1 MQCWTTQ
8 TGLEMFTEQCRKIAR
23 ETGLDIRCDDLTRQ
37 MFATDASLHQLVPA
51 AVAFPKGTQEAAAIM
66 TAAAA
71 AGVSVTARG
80 AGSGLAGAALGD
92 GLIVDFSRYNRGI
105 GEFDPDKRTVRVG
118 AGVVL
123 DQLNAFLQTHGLT
136 FGPDVATSSRATLGG
151 MIANDSSGARA
162 PIYGT
167 TISHV
172 ESIEAVMADGTVVE
186 LRPGALPRIMETLD
200 QLITGKAEEIRER
213 YHDRICKRWPG
224 YGVDRYLRTTDI
236 PATGSAGV
244 LAGSGSSRHSREGG
258 NPVPLIGGSEGTL
271 ALICSATLRVL
282 PLPKSKGLGLIFF
295 DTPQDA
301 FDASLAIRPLQPA
314 AIENIDD
321 TLFGQTRGQRAF
333 QSARDLLELDT
344 KTCGSILIVEFYDDE
359 REKLPL
365 LEQLGLGMRTRI
377 FTDPREMA
385 LIWNL
390 RKSGLSLLT
399 GCPGAAKP
407 AAGIEDMCVPPERLP
422 EYTRDLQKLIHGS
435 GFDASFY
442 GHVGAGLLHVR
453 PMVDMHKGGDIRRFR
468 KLCEDVADLVSAYK
482 GSIVAEHGVGIA
494 HTEFVAGHIG
504 PEMVS
509 LMQSIK
515 TAFDP
520 KNLLN
525 PGKILDDGRYKMDT
539 NLRQGDGAEIRLPF
553 EPLLEFAA
561 KDHSFVGNLEQC
573 NGCGGC
579 RKDPPV
585 MCPTYQ
591 ATGEELMSTRGRANL
606 IRAVLE
612 GRIQSP
618 NGPLQADEL
627 EQALSNCIACR
638 GCGTE
643 CPSNVNLSLLKAELM
658 HARQQKHGV
667 PLKARVF
674 SRVDLLGAAGCLMP
688 SLANAML
695 EWKPLRR
702 VMRATLGISEKRPLP
717 RYASQ
722 RFDNWFRRHPKNVQR
737 TNDPSF
743 PRRRESSTRGRVIL
757 WDDCFVRCH
766 EPNIGRAAVRVLEAA
781 GFEVVLV
788 EDHAC
793 CGRPAFSMGRLDVVG
808 DFGQTNLDLLRDGT
822 DPILFLEPS
831 CYSMFKEDYRE
842 LNLDGA
848 EYVAQRVFLFE
859 EFMNDLLDSEPDAL
873 AFNGTPARA
882 AIHAHCH
889 SKALTDTTA
898 MRHLAE
904 KVPNASAVLLDTGC
918 CGMAGAFGALDA
930 KYDLSLAVA
939 APLVEKVNALPADTD
954 LIASGTSCRHQI
966 THLTTKP
973 PLHFAEWLAAR
984 LK

>member
-1 MQCWTTQ
+1 MYTDK
-8 TGLEMFTEQCRKIAR
+8 CRKIAG
-23 ETGLDIRCDDLTRQ
+23 ETRLDVRCDDLTRQ
-37 MFATDASLHQLVPA
+37 LFATDASLHQLVPA
-51 AVAFPKGTQEAAAIM
+51 AVAFPKGADGAAAIM
-66 TAAAA
+66 AAAAA
-71 AGVSVTARG
+71 AGVPVTARG
-80 AGSGLAGAALGD
+80 AGSGLAGAALGN
-92 GLIVDFSRYNRGI
+92 GLVVDFSRYNRSI
-105 GEFDPDKRTVRVG
+105 SDFNAEERTVRVQ

-123 DQLNAFLQTHGLT
+123 DQLNSFLQPHGLT

-172 ESIEAVMADGTVVE
+172 QSLEAVLADGTIVE
-186 LRPGALPRIMETLD
+186 LHPGALPHIMGPLD
-200 QLITGKAEEIRER
+200 RLITDHEELIRER
-213 YHDRICKRWPG
+213 FHDSICKRWPG
-224 YGVDRYLRTTDI
+224 YGVDRY
-236 PATGSAGV
+236 TGSAGV
-244 LAGSGSSRHSREGG
+244 PAGLLPARDPRPD
-258 NPVPLIGGSEGTL
+258 PVKLIGGSEGTL
-271 ALICSATLRVL
+271 ALISSATLRL
-282 PLPKSKGLGLIFF
+282 MPLPKSKGLGLIFF

-301 FDASLAIRPLQPA
+301 FDASLSIRPLRPA

-344 KTCGSILIVEFYDDE
+344 KACGSILIVEFYDDE
-359 REKLPL
+359 QEKLPL
-365 LEQLGLGMRTRI
+365 LEQLGLGLRTRI

-399 GCPGAAKP
+399 GCPGPAKP

-422 EYTRDLQKLIHGS
+422 EYTRELQKLITGS
-435 GFDASFY
+435 GFHASFY

-453 PMVDMHKGGDIRRFR
+453 PMVDMHKGADISRFR
-468 KLCEDVADLVSAYK
+468 KLSEDVADLVSEYK

-520 KNLLN
+520 NNLLN

-539 NLRQGDGAEIRLPF
+539 NLRQGDGAEITLPF
-553 EPLLEFAA
+553 EPVLEFAA
-561 KDHSFVGNLEQC
+561 KDHSFIGNLEQC

-579 RKDPPV
+579 RKDAPV
-585 MCPTYQ
+585 MCPTFQ

-612 GRIQSP
+612 GRIEWSK
-618 NGPLQADEL
+618 GPLLAEEL

-638 GCGTE
+638 GCATE
-643 CPSNVNLSLLKAELM
+643 CPSNVNLSLLKAELI

-667 PLKARVF
+667 PLGARIF
-674 SRVDLLGAAGCLMP
+674 SRVDLLGAAGCLLP
-688 SLANAML
+688 SLSNVLL

-702 VMRATLGISEKRPLP
+702 VMRAALGISEKRPLP
-717 RYASQ
+717 SYAAE
-722 RFDNWFRRHPKNVQR
+722 RFDHWFRRRANNVQR

-743 PRRRESSTRGRVIL
+743 PRRREFSARGRVIL

-766 EPNIGRAAVRVLEAA
+766 EPNIGKAAVRVLEAA
-781 GFEVVLV
+781 GYEVVLPKG
-788 EDHAC
+788 HAC
-793 CGRPAFSMGRLDVVG
+793 CGRPAFSMGRLDVVR
-808 DFGQTNLDLLRDGT
+808 DFGRTNLALLRGGT
-822 DPILFLEPS
+822 EPILFLEPS
-831 CYSMFKEDYRE
+831 CYSIFKEDYRE

-848 EYVAQRVFLFE
+848 EAVAERVFLFE
-859 EFMNDLLDSEPDAL
+859 EFIDGLLTREPDAL
-873 AFNGTPARA
+873 NFNGTPARA

-889 SKALTDTTA
+889 SKALTDTAA
-898 MRHLAE
+898 MRRLAE
-904 KVPNASAVLLDTGC
+904 KAPNASAVLLDTGC

-939 APLVEKVNALPADTD
+939 SPLVEKVNALPNDTD

-966 THLTTKP
+966 THLTSKP
-973 PLHFAEWLAAR
+973 PLHFAEWFAER
-984 LK
+984 LI

>member
-1 MQCWTTQ
+1 MY
-8 TGLEMFTEQCRKIAR
+8 TEKCLKIAR
-23 ETGLDIRCDDLTRQ
+23 ETRLDVRCDDLTRQ

-51 AVAFPKGTQEAAAIM
+51 AVAFPRGAAEAAAIM
-66 TAAAA
+66 AAAA
-71 AGVSVTARG
+71 EADVPVTARG

-92 GLIVDFSRYNRGI
+92 GLVVDFSRHNRGI
-105 GEFDPDKRTVRVG
+105 SDFDPEQRTVRAQ

-123 DQLNAFLQTHGLT
+123 DQLNAFLQPHGLT
-136 FGPDVATSSRATLGG
+136 FGPDVATSSRATVGG

-167 TISHV
+167 TSSHV
-172 ESIEAVMADGTVVE
+172 QSIEAVLADGTVAE
-186 LRPGALPRIMETLD
+186 LRPGALPAIMEPLD
-200 QLITGKAEEIRER
+200 RMIAGQAREIRER
-213 YHDRICKRWPG
+213 FHDGICKRWPG
-224 YGVDRYLRTTDI
+224 YGVDRYLRARVMGPD
-236 PATGSAGV
+236 
-244 LAGSGSSRHSREGG
+244 
-258 NPVPLIGGSEGTL
+258 PVKLIGGSEGTL
-271 ALICSATLRVL
+271 ALICAATLRAV

-295 DTPQDA
+295 EKPQDA
-301 FDASLAIRPLQPA
+301 FEASLALRPLSPA
-314 AIENIDD
+314 AIENIDES
-321 TLFGQTRGQRAF
+321 LFGQTRGQRAF
-333 QSARDLLELDT
+333 QSARDLLELDG
-344 KTCGSILIVEFYDDE
+344 KPCGSILIVEFYEDE

-365 LEQLGLGMRTRI
+365 LEGLGLGLRTRV

-385 LIWNL
+385 LVWNL

-399 GCPGAAKP
+399 GCPGPAKP

-422 EYTRDLQKLIHGS
+422 EYTRELQKLIDGA
-435 GFDASFY
+435 GFHASFY

-453 PMVDMHKGGDIRRFR
+453 PMIDMHKGADIRKFR
-468 KLCEDVADLVSAYK
+468 KLAEDVADLVSAFK

-504 PEMVS
+504 PEMMS

-539 NLRQGDGAEIRLPF
+539 NLRMGDGAEIPLPF
-553 EPLLEFAA
+553 EPVLEFAE
-561 KDHSFVGNLEQC
+561 KDHSFIGNLEQC

-579 RKDPPV
+579 RKDTPV
-585 MCPTYQ
+585 MCPTFQ

-618 NGPLQADEL
+618 NGPLLADEL
-627 EQALSNCIACR
+627 EQALGNCIACR

-643 CPSNVNLSLLKAELM
+643 CPSNVNLSLLKAELT

-667 PLKARVF
+667 PLRARVF
-674 SRVDLLGAAGCLMP
+674 SRVDLLGAAGCTVP
-688 SLANAML
+688 FLANAML
-695 EWKPLRR
+695 QWKPLRR
-702 VMRATLGISEKRPLP
+702 VMRRALGISEKRPLP
-717 RYASQ
+717 RYAAQ
-722 RFDNWFRRHPKNVQR
+722 RFDRWFRRRPKQAGA
-737 TNDPSF
+737 
-743 PRRRESSTRGRVIL
+743 RGRVIL

-766 EPNIGRAAVRVLEAA
+766 EPGIGKAAVRVLEAA
-781 GFEVVLV
+781 GYEVALPRGR
-788 EDHAC
+788 AC
-793 CGRPAFSMGRLDVVG
+793 CGRPAFSMGRLDVVR
-808 DFGQTNLDLLRDGT
+808 DFGRINLEVLRGGT
-822 DPILFLEPS
+822 EPILFLEPS

-842 LNLDGA
+842 LGLDGA
-848 EYVAQRVFLFE
+848 ETVAARALLFE
-859 EFMNDLLDSEPDAL
+859 EFIDALLTRAPDAL
-873 AFNGTPARA
+873 AFRGAPARA

-889 SKALTDTTA
+889 TKALTDTA
-898 MRHLAE
+898 ALRRAAE
-904 KVPNASAVLLDTGC
+904 NAPNASAVLLDTGC

-939 APLVEKVNALPADTD
+939 APLVEKINALPADTD

-966 THLTTKP
+966 THLTAKA